1 MKNIKLILAA
11 AATLI
16 FISKA
21 TANDEKFIEAMQKNI
36 KSVYEAQEITTLLQ
50 TVNSFERIAAT
61 EKNKWEPFYYIGFGY
76 LMMANME
83 TDGNK
88 KDAYLDK
95 ALEAIEK
102 GKVIIPS
109 ESELI
114 ALEGFAYMLKVTVD
128 PQSRGMVFAPKAVQ
142 TFEKALALN
151 PENPRAL
158 ALLAQMQYGTAQF
171 FGSAAT
177 DACTSNAKALE
188 KFQTYKS
195 ENPLAPVWGLRMAES
210 LKQAC
215 K

>member
-1 MKNIKLILAA
+1 MKNIIILAA

>member
-1 MKNIKLILAA
+1 MKNIKLILTA

-16 FISKA
+16 FISQA

-36 KSVYEAQEITTLLQ
+36 KSVYEAKEITTLLQ

-76 LMMANME
+76 LMMANIE

-95 ALEAIEK
+95 ALDAIEK

-142 TFEKALALN
+142 TYEKALALN

-171 FGSAAT
+171 FGSPPT
-177 DACTSNAKALE
+177 DACASNAKALE

-210 LKQAC
+210 LKQGC

>member
-177 DACTSNAKALE
+177 EACTSNSKALE

>member
-1 MKNIKLILAA
+1 MKNIIILAA

-177 DACTSNAKALE
+177 EACTSNAKALE